1 MGFLLLCR
9 WFSKWE
15 RYVGQG
21 FVDNLDNGKSLESQ
35 DLDAERPGPID
46 NSDIIEGGS
55 GNEGD
60 ELELVRAL
68 LEGKDYVLVPKK
80 VWEKLVQW

>member
-1 MGFLLLCR
+1 M
-9 WFSKWE
+9 
-15 RYVGQG
+15 
-21 FVDNLDNGKSLESQ
+21 
-35 DLDAERPGPID
+35 DAERPGPID